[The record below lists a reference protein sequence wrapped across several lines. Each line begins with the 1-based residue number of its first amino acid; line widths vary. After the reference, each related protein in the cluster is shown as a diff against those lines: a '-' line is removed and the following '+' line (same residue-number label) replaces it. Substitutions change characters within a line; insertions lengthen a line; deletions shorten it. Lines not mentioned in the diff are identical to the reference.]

1 MRMLQISIGR
11 KLDMYHV
18 NKARGNIATANVDN
32 FRMFRDLNS
41 AVDLGKY
48 SAGEKNRASLLS
60 RSISID

>member
-1 MRMLQISIGR
+1 
-11 KLDMYHV
+11 MYHV